1 VNNKKSKRPFRSL
14 FAEKLMDLG
23 NIIVAALVLSQFVS
37 AQKFSFLLFTLGLIM
52 AIIFYVISYYVIK

>member
-1 VNNKKSKRPFRSL
+1 MNDKNSKKIFRSL

-37 AQKFSFLLFTLGLIM
+37 DKKFSFLLFTLGLIM

>member
-1 VNNKKSKRPFRSL
+1 MNNKKTKRLFRSL

-37 AQKFSFLLFTLGLIM
+37 DKKFSFLLFTLGLIM

>member
-1 VNNKKSKRPFRSL
+1 MNDKSSKKMFRSL

-37 AQKFSFLLFTLGLIM
+37 DKKFSFLLFTLGLIM
-52 AIIFYVISYYVIK
+52 AIIFYVISST